1 MLTATQIVEH
11 LKAGTVVALTKA
23 SADLFIKWLNANK
36 IEMVFQMEVNGDKV
50 RLIPIKD
57 KPVTEPENS
66 KYYIPFPEK
75 GKTLWKKLTMKRR
88 NSPCPCGSGKK
99 YKKCC
104 LNGKRQ

>member
-36 IEMVFQMEVNGDKV
+36 IEMVFQMEVNGDKA
-50 RLIPIKD
+50 RLIPIKE
-57 KPVTEPENS
+57 KE
-66 KYYIPFPEK
+66 KQIPFKIIYPK
-75 GKTLWKKLTMKRR
+75 PKR
-88 NSPCPCGSGKK
+88 NNTCPCGSGKK